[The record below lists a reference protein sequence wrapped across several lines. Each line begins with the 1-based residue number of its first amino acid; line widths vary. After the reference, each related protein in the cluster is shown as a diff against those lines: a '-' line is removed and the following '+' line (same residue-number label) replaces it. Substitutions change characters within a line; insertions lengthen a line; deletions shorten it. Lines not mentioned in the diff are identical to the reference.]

1 MDTGQRQKG
10 WCYWQHDRTHTIVK
24 LGAELVGAG
33 CIVAM
38 ASTPWRM
45 DTLLLLVLS
54 CASLAAARESHL
66 TTKGKKKQIS
76 LIYSWV
82 QNWEWFHFSSTN
94 NVKYGIIFLS
104 APWLPC
110 HHLDQ
115 RIGGKISLNSMSV
128 VRNVFKCDPKSIIL
142 GKCFLNSWEI
152 SF

>member
-1 MDTGQRQKG
+1 M
-10 WCYWQHDRTHTIVK
+10 IK

-82 QNWEWFHFSSTN
+82 QN
-94 NVKYGIIFLS
+94 
-104 APWLPC
+104 
-110 HHLDQ
+110 
-115 RIGGKISLNSMSV
+115 
-128 VRNVFKCDPKSIIL
+128 
-142 GKCFLNSWEI
+142 
-152 SF
+152 